1 MTEKTI
7 NIRKNPTKYKTILA
21 DPPWDIQQKGKSRG
35 AIKHYNLMTLDRIK
49 AMPISDLAEENAH
62 CWLWVTNA
70 TLEAGFDVLRAWGF
84 TPRSIYTW
92 VKPRLGLGVYLRNC
106 TEHLLLGTRGKAPI
120 QFKGQMNWGFMP
132 LQDHSHKPE
141 EVYDI
146 IERCSEGNYLELFAR
161 RPRHGWDIWGN
172 EVASDVKIKDFPV
185 PVYKVNAKDFT
196 KSEME
201 REDG

>member
-7 NIRKNPTKYKTILA
+7 KITKKPTKYKTILA

-35 AIKHYNLMTLDRIK
+35 AIKHYNLMTLYRIK
-49 AMPISDLAEENAH
+49 AMPIADLVEENSH
-62 CWLWVTNA
+62 CWLRVTNA

-172 EVASDVKIKDFPV
+172 EVASDVKIRDFPV
-185 PVYKVNAKDFT
+185 PAYKVNAKDFT
-196 KSEME
+196 KTEME

>member
-1 MTEKTI
+1 MTEKRI
-7 NIRKNPTKYKTILA
+7 NITKNPTKYKTILA

-35 AIKHYNLMTLDRIK
+35 AIRHYNLMTLDRIK
-49 AMPISDLAEENAH
+49 AMPIADLVEENAH

-172 EVASDVKIKDFPV
+172 EVASDVKIRDFPV
-185 PVYKVNAKDFT
+185 PAYNVNAKDFT
-196 KSEME
+196 KTEME

>member
-7 NIRKNPTKYKTILA
+7 KITKKPTKYKTILA

-35 AIKHYNLMTLDRIK
+35 AIKHYNLMTLYRIK
-49 AMPISDLAEENAH
+49 AMPIADLVEENSH
-62 CWLWVTNA
+62 CWLWGTNA
-70 TLEAGFDVLRAWGF
+70 TLEAGFDVLRAWGL
-84 TPRSIYTW
+84 TPRGIYTW

-196 KSEME
+196 KLGKA
-201 REDG
+201 RENE

>member
-7 NIRKNPTKYKTILA
+7 NTTKNPTKYKTILV

-35 AIKHYNLMTLDRIK
+35 AIRHYNLMTLDRIK
-49 AMPISDLAEENAH
+49 AMPIADLVEENAH

-70 TLEAGFDVLRAWGF
+70 TLEAGYEVLRAWGF
-84 TPRSIYTW
+84 EPRSIYTW
-92 VKPRLGLGVYLRNC
+92 CKPRLGLGTYLRNC

-161 RPRHGWDIWGN
+161 RPRHGWGIWGN
-172 EVASDVKIKDFPV
+172 EVASDVKIKGFPV
-185 PVYKVNAKDFT
+185 PVYKENAKYFT
-196 KSEME
+196 ETE
-201 REDG
+201 REDE

>member
-1 MTEKTI
+1 MTEKRI
-7 NIRKNPTKYKTILA
+7 NITKNPTKYKTILA

-35 AIKHYNLMTLDRIK
+35 AIRHYNLMTLDRIK
-49 AMPISDLAEENAH
+49 AMPIADLVEENAH

-70 TLEAGFDVLRAWGF
+70 TLEAGYEVLRAWGF
-84 TPRSIYTW
+84 EPRSIYTW
-92 VKPRLGLGVYLRNC
+92 CKPRLGLGTYLRNC

-132 LQDHSHKPE
+132 LQNHSHKPE

-161 RPRHGWDIWGN
+161 RPRHGWGIWGN
-172 EVASDVKIKDFPV
+172 EVASDVKIKGFPV
-185 PVYKVNAKDFT
+185 PVYKENAKYFT
-196 KSEME
+196 ETE
-201 REDG
+201 REDE

>member
-7 NIRKNPTKYKTILA
+7 NITKNPTKYKTILA

-35 AIKHYNLMTLDRIK
+35 VIKHYNLMTLDRIK
-49 AMPISDLAEENAH
+49 AMPISDLTEENAH

-70 TLEAGFDVLRAWGF
+70 TLEAGFNVLRAWGF

-92 VKPRLGLGVYLRNC
+92 VKPRLGLGVYLRNS

-146 IERCSEGNYLELFAR
+146 VERCSEGNYLELFAR

-172 EVASDVKIKDFPV
+172 EVASDVKIRDFPV
-185 PVYKVNAKDFT
+185 PAYKVNAKDFT
-196 KSEME
+196 KLGKA
-201 REDG
+201 RENE

>member
-35 AIKHYNLMTLDRIK
+35 AIKHYNLMTLERIK
-49 AMPISDLAEENAH
+49 AMPIADLVEENAH

-132 LQDHSHKPE
+132 LQNHSHKPE

-172 EVASDVKIKDFPV
+172 EVVSDVKIKDFPV

-196 KSEME
+196 KTE
-201 REDG
+201 REDE

>member
-7 NIRKNPTKYKTILA
+7 NITKKPTKYKTILA

-49 AMPISDLAEENAH
+49 AMPITDLVEENAH

-70 TLEAGFDVLRAWGF
+70 TLEAGYDVLRAWGF
-84 TPRSIYTW
+84 EPRSIYTW

-161 RPRHGWDIWGN
+161 RPRHGWHIWGN
-172 EVASDVKIKDFPV
+172 EVASDVKINDFPV
-185 PVYKVNAKDFT
+185 PVYKVNAQDFAET
-196 KSEME
+196 E
-201 REDG
+201 REDE

>member
-1 MTEKTI
+1 MTEKAIKIT
-7 NIRKNPTKYKTILA
+7 KNPTKYKTILA

-49 AMPISDLAEENAH
+49 AMPISDLTEENAH

-84 TPRSIYTW
+84 EPRSIYTW
-92 VKPRLGLGVYLRNC
+92 VKPRLGLGVYLRNS

-161 RPRHGWDIWGN
+161 RPRHGWNIWGN

-196 KSEME
+196 KLGKA
-201 REDG
+201 RENE

>member
-7 NIRKNPTKYKTILA
+7 KITKKPTKYKTILA

-35 AIKHYNLMTLDRIK
+35 AIKHYNLMTLYRIK
-49 AMPISDLAEENAH
+49 AMPIADLVEENSH

-70 TLEAGFDVLRAWGF
+70 TLEAGFDVLRAWGV

-196 KSEME
+196 KTEME

>member
-1 MTEKTI
+1 MTEKRI
-7 NIRKNPTKYKTILA
+7 NITKNPTKYKTILA

-35 AIKHYNLMTLDRIK
+35 AIRHYNLMTLDRIK
-49 AMPISDLAEENAH
+49 AMPIADLVEENAH

-70 TLEAGFDVLRAWGF
+70 TLEAGYEVLRAWGF
-84 TPRSIYTW
+84 EPRSIYTW
-92 VKPRLGLGVYLRNC
+92 CKPRLGLGTYLRNC

-161 RPRHGWDIWGN
+161 RPRHGWGIWGN
-172 EVASDVKIKDFPV
+172 EVASDVKIKGFPV
-185 PVYKVNAKDFT
+185 PVYKENAKYFT
-196 KSEME
+196 ETE
-201 REDG
+201 REDE

>member
-161 RPRHGWDIWGN
+161 RPRHGWGIWGN
-172 EVASDVKIKDFPV
+172 EVASDVKIKGFPV
-185 PVYKVNAKDFT
+185 PVYKENAKYFT
-196 KSEME
+196 ETE
-201 REDG
+201 REDE

>member
-7 NIRKNPTKYKTILA
+7 NITKNPTKYKTILA

-84 TPRSIYTW
+84 EPRSIYTW

-196 KSEME
+196 KLGKA
-201 REDG
+201 RENE

>member
-1 MTEKTI
+1 MTEKRI
-7 NIRKNPTKYKTILA
+7 NITKNPTKYKTILA

-35 AIKHYNLMTLDRIK
+35 AIRHYNLMTLDRIK
-49 AMPISDLAEENAH
+49 AMPIADLVEENAH

-70 TLEAGFDVLRAWGF
+70 TLEAGYEVLRAWGF
-84 TPRSIYTW
+84 EPRSIYTW
-92 VKPRLGLGVYLRNC
+92 CKPRLGLGTYLRNC

-172 EVASDVKIKDFPV
+172 EVASDVKIKGFPV
-185 PVYKVNAKDFT
+185 PVYKENAKYFT
-196 KSEME
+196 ETE
-201 REDG
+201 REDE

>member
-1 MTEKTI
+1 MTEKAI
-7 NIRKNPTKYKTILA
+7 NIRKKPTKYKTILA

-35 AIKHYNLMTLDRIK
+35 AIKHYNLMSLDRIK
-49 AMPISDLAEENAH
+49 AMPIADLVEENAH

-70 TLEAGFDVLRAWGF
+70 TLEAGYDVLRAWGF

-120 QFKGQMNWGFMP
+120 QYKGQMNWGFMP

-161 RPRHGWDIWGN
+161 RPRHGWHIWGN

-185 PVYKVNAKDFT
+185 PVYKVNAQNFART
-196 KSEME
+196 EME

>member
-7 NIRKNPTKYKTILA
+7 KITKKPTKYKTILA
-21 DPPWDIQQKGKSRG
+21 DPPWDILQKGKSRG
-35 AIKHYNLMTLDRIK
+35 AIKHYNLMTLYRIK
-49 AMPISDLAEENAH
+49 AMPIADLVEENAH

-70 TLEAGFDVLRAWGF
+70 TLEAGYEVLRAWGF

-196 KSEME
+196 KTEME

>member
-1 MTEKTI
+1 MTEKI
-7 NIRKNPTKYKTILA
+7 FNITKNPTKYKTILA

-35 AIKHYNLMTLDRIK
+35 AIKHYNLMTLERIK
-49 AMPISDLAEENAH
+49 AMPIADLVEENAH

-70 TLEAGFDVLRAWGF
+70 TLEAGYEVLRAWGF
-84 TPRSIYTW
+84 EPRSIYTW
-92 VKPRLGLGVYLRNC
+92 CKPRLGLGTYLRNC

-161 RPRHGWDIWGN
+161 RPRHGWGIWGN
-172 EVASDVKIKDFPV
+172 EVASDVKIKGFPV
-185 PVYKVNAKDFT
+185 PVYKENAKYFT
-196 KSEME
+196 ETE
-201 REDG
+201 REDE